1 MGGNPYVAVFAI
13 FKDSIMSRSAFIK
26 GTRTDVTTKFGMKVD
41 FWKLLV
47 VSHGAVFWHG
57 QSQ

>member
-1 MGGNPYVAVFAI
+1 
-13 FKDSIMSRSAFIK
+13 MSRSAFIK

-41 FWKLLV
+41 FLKLLV